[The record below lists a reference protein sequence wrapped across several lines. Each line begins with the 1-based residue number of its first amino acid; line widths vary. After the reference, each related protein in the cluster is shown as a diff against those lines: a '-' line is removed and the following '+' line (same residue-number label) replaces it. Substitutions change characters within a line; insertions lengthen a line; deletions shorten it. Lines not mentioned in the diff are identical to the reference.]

1 MPKDKVSSGYQ
12 PESIALFQG
21 SILIDPFLFIIN
33 KTFLLHF
40 ETISLKS
47 FTRIDIKY
55 FNLKYFRKFMLDTAK
70 YFNLKYFSTFIS
82 SSFYSPTHPHLK
94 CNKNVSQLLVVLR
107 KLLFLSSPCC
117 VLLKLCIFFN

>member
-12 PESIALFQG
+12 HESIALFQG

-40 ETISLKS
+40 ETFIIKC
-47 FTRIDIKY
+47 FTRVDKKY
-55 FNLKYFRKFMLDTAK
+55 FKLKYFGNFLLDTAK

-82 SSFYSPTHPHLK
+82 SSFYSPTLPHLK

-117 VLLKLCIFFN
+117 V